1 MPISPSDYNDD
12 AIKGAQLQRLATK
25 IATDINTKQDALDV
39 EIDVANKRLKFKNV
53 AFTVTPAE

>member
-12 AIKGAQLQRLATK
+12 AIKGEQLQRLATK

-39 EIDVANKRLKFKNV
+39 EIDVANKRLKFNNV

>member
-1 MPISPSDYNDD
+1 MPISPSDYTDD
-12 AIKGAQLQRLATK
+12 AIKGEQLQRLATK

-39 EIDVANKRLKFKNV
+39 EIDVANKRLKFNNV

>member
-12 AIKGAQLQRLATK
+12 AIKGEQLQRLATK
-25 IATDINTKQDALDV
+25 IATDINAKQDALDV
-39 EIDVANKRLKFKNV
+39 EIDVANKRLKFNNV